1 MNEADFQ
8 ALAQLLDGFGLA
20 FSLTDAGG
28 TPLLS
33 NHRQRLHDSRVGTLQ
48 LADGRRVVLAAP
60 AAPATGTER
69 RRSDLRFQLLAE
81 HSTDLLVAVD
91 DDLRICYAS
100 PAAREMLGHAP
111 DALVGRTLNE
121 LLAPDDRAAF
131 MSRHFSK
138 SPWRS
143 NLPDMYRAQRADG
156 GTRWVEARV
165 AALPPGNGLGD
176 HLVTLRDVDRRR
188 HEVEEAERLKLSLSA
203 LAATDALTGLP
214 NRRQFDETLHK
225 EWNRALRDGQP
236 LALLMVDVDR
246 FKSLN
251 DLFGHQ
257 VGDAILAHV
266 GKLIRHAVRRAGDLP
281 ARYGGEEFGV
291 VLPGT
296 AAHGALEIAE
306 VIRRAVANAP
316 TDAIIEGGY
325 PVSVSIGVAA
335 AVPHGDD
342 SAAALLHNAD
352 AALYQAKKNGRNR
365 VEVLA

>member
-165 AALPPGNGLGD
+165 AALRGEALENMPNEAI
-176 HLVTLRDVDRRR
+176 
-188 HEVEEAERLKLSLSA
+188 EVLLQ
-203 LAATDALTGLP
+203 DALRRDPSQLIDEDGDECVVREVDLCGVPYSDSASILRRFSKSLP
-214 NRRQFDETLHK
+214 GFHK
-225 EWNRALRDGQP
+225 E
-236 LALLMVDVDR
+236 LA
-246 FKSLN
+246 
-251 DLFGHQ
+251 
-257 VGDAILAHV
+257 
-266 GKLIRHAVRRAGDLP
+266 
-281 ARYGGEEFGV
+281 
-291 VLPGT
+291 VL
-296 AAHGALEIAE
+296 
-306 VIRRAVANAP
+306 ANAEAMNSESMP
-316 TDAIIEGGY
+316 MNI
-325 PVSVSIGVAA
+325 
-335 AVPHGDD
+335 
-342 SAAALLHNAD
+342 
-352 AALYQAKKNGRNR
+352 
-365 VEVLA
+365 